1 MFSPWSIQEQIID
14 YKICSFITRFYYQY
28 TYSWKP
34 ESFLSVIAPN
44 FVCQKCF
51 GCYELPVHLLWCILI
66 ASQSFLAIVGISS
79 SLQRILMKIY
89 VFRVSCF
96 HLGTPRKSTCT
107 WSCGWEKFPCT
118 LHRHRRSTISRTRPR
133 GTRQKSSNV
142 TFFTS
147 WTLLHSPP
155 PLAFNCPL
163 HSQLFGWPAECVY
176 SQLRGAFKSNFW
188 NCLGFCP
195 N

>member
-1 MFSPWSIQEQIID
+1 MLISNFCQQFKSAHKADVLKVLKAWSPKFIRSWS
-14 YKICSFITRFYYQY
+14 
-28 TYSWKP
+28 P
-34 ESFLSVIAPN
+34 LIAPN

-79 SLQRILMKIY
+79 SLQRIPMKIY

-118 LHRHRRSTISRTRPR
+118 LHRHRRSTIFRTRPR

-142 TFFTS
+142 TFV
-147 WTLLHSPP
+147 L
-155 PLAFNCPL
+155 
-163 HSQLFGWPAECVY
+163 
-176 SQLRGAFKSNFW
+176 LRGHCYTLPHRWRSTARYIHNS
-188 NCLGFCP
+188 LGGLQ
-195 N
+195 NVYIVN

>member
-1 MFSPWSIQEQIID
+1 
-14 YKICSFITRFYYQY
+14 
-28 TYSWKP
+28 
-34 ESFLSVIAPN
+34 
-44 FVCQKCF
+44 
-51 GCYELPVHLLWCILI
+51 
-66 ASQSFLAIVGISS
+66 
-79 SLQRILMKIY
+79 MKIY

-188 NCLGFCP
+188 NCLGFCRNQVDP
-195 N
+195 PPPPPPRKLGHPKLKKKCILGYSKHIIFMKKSNFLVIFYVIFGDF